1 MTSSIIIKK
10 HPDSRSSDV
19 AKVAVIWDEVVSLI
33 IQKMIEY
40 SAKQIPALHI
50 NLREE
55 MALELAK
62 LTLFV
67 SEKVVDKRL
76 NGRLLADIDE
86 ATERD
91 ECFNEEGLNKI
102 EQTALN
108 MLNGVWVKLYNE
120 RWKKKSEAFLAK
132 DEKPKITKISPKPVE
147 DNHFIPKSFIRR
159 YWSSGQHVF
168 KFTKIANSKIKKAKL
183 GLGQWGFAKNLYSDY
198 LEAYFGL
205 LEGDAVRPMEM
216 LLNVEPLNRPQRE
229 SLIGFMVIQRLRNP
243 QFMDAL
249 KCQMIPIV
257 ASEVGGGKE
266 HDEKYMRSVYET
278 LYQQNDFYDKLARP
292 ILYSKWVVVRSEEP
306 IFVLPDTCNI
316 FGKHDECQYVIM
328 PFTPTDCLVVLPV
341 PVSDIRI
348 VPHYIKADLALAKD
362 ISAALVANA
371 KNEFIAD
378 QGFQYD
384 ESVQKEPN
392 KIIQRIILSIAK
404 ITADDQRYA

>member
-1 MTSSIIIKK
+1 MSMTSSIIIKK

-404 ITADDQRYA
+404 ITADD

>member
-1 MTSSIIIKK
+1 MSMTSSIIIKK

-266 HDEKYMRSVYET
+266 HDDKYMRSVYET

-404 ITADDQRYA
+404 ITADD

>member
-1 MTSSIIIKK
+1 MSMTSSIIIKK
-10 HPDSRSSDV
+10 HPGSRSSDV

-91 ECFNEEGLNKI
+91 ECFNEEGLKKI

-132 DEKPKITKISPKPVE
+132 DENLKITKISPKPVE
-147 DNHFIPKSFIRR
+147 DNHFVPKSFIRR

-168 KFTKIANSKIKKAKL
+168 KFTKIANSNIKKAKL

-229 SLIGFMVIQRLRNP
+229 SLIGFIVIQRLRNP

-249 KCQMIPIV
+249 NRQMIPVV
-257 ASEVGGGKE
+257 ASEIGGGKE
-266 HDEKYMRSVYET
+266 NDEEYMRVVYES
-278 LYQQNDFYDKLARP
+278 LYQQNNFYDKLARP

-316 FGKHDECQYVIM
+316 FGQYDGCQYVIM

-341 PVSDIRI
+341 PVSTIRI
-348 VPHYIKADLALAKD
+348 VPNYILADDVLVKD
-362 ISAALVANA
+362 ISTILVASAN
-371 KNEFIAD
+371 NEFLA
-378 QGFQYD
+378 D
-384 ESVQKEPN
+384 ESFQFDETFNGVPN
-392 KIIQRIILSIAK
+392 KIIHRIILSIAK
-404 ITADDQRYA
+404 ITADD